1 MSLAQLISWGSLY
14 YTFSLLMPSI
24 ERELGLSR
32 VQVSSAF
39 SIALLASG
47 LAGLGVGQLIDRGHG
62 RAVMVGGSLLAGTLL
77 LAHALIG
84 GAAGLYAVW
93 AGLGVAMACIL
104 YEPAFAI
111 LIRRWPS
118 DYRRALIAMTFLGG
132 LASTV
137 FIPLSALLIDGLGW
151 RRACVAL
158 AALHLAVCLP
168 IHLSMLR
175 NEPRRE
181 RRADVAG
188 RDGAPAR
195 HAAPLRDDSL
205 WRLARTPAFLLIS
218 AFMALLMALTAALS
232 AHMVPLLRERGLPEA
247 WALAVPAS
255 IGAMQV
261 LGRLVL
267 FVFEGRIDPRR
278 FDRMVPLMLPC
289 ALAVLLA
296 GGASVTTALAFA
308 ACFGI
313 GNGLIT
319 IVKATALAQYV
330 DRERVAALNGL
341 QSMPNALARAVGPV
355 FLASLWAV
363 TGTYDLGLWTLMAIG
378 LLAVYLLSLAQR
390 HAIAQP

>member
-181 RRADVAG
+181 RRAREPG
-188 RDGAPAR
+188 RDGATD
-195 HAAPLRDDSL
+195 RDDSL

-278 FDRMVPLMLPC
+278 FDRMVPLLLPC
-289 ALAVLLA
+289 ALALLLA

-341 QSMPNALARAVGPV
+341 QSMPNALARAAGPV

-378 LLAVYLLSLAQR
+378 LLAVSLLSLAQR